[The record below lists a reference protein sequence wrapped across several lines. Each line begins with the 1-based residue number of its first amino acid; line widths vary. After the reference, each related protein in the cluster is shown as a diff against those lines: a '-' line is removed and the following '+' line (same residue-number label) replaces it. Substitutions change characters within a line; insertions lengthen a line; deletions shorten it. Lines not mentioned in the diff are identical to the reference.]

1 MFPYSRHPKGGV
13 GGGLI
18 EVGGALAESA
28 RVADQPALTEVAPVH
43 PG

>member
-1 MFPYSRHPKGGV
+1 M
-13 GGGLI
+13 I